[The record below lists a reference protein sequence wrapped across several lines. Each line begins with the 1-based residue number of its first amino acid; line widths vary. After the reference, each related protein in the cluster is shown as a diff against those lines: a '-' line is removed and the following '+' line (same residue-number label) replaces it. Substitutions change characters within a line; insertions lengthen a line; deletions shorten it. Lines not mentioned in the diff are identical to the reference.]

1 MSSVHQSASNSEGP
15 SLKAKDTIDTNNNAT
30 TQPQMASN
38 SHGTRYSSSAA
49 ISEGNAVK
57 FHVAGCA
64 YFWAV
69 SEALLTAKDSVWI
82 LGCMPLDV

>member
-1 MSSVHQSASNSEGP
+1 MSSLEQSASTEGP
-15 SLKAKDTIDTNNNAT
+15 SLEPKDTIDTNKNAT
-30 TQPQMASN
+30 TEPQMASN
-38 SHGTRYSSSAA
+38 SLKTRYSSSAA

>member
-1 MSSVHQSASNSEGP
+1 MSSLEQSASIEGP
-15 SLKAKDTIDTNNNAT
+15 SLKPKDNIDTNNNAT
-30 TQPQMASN
+30 TEPQTASN
-38 SHGTRYSSSAA
+38 SLETRYSSSAA
-49 ISEGNAVK
+49 ISGGNAVK